1 MAALPVASLSL
12 AALAAA
18 DLAVLGAYVLLLLAV
33 GWWLA
38 RRENTTASDYFLASR
53 SMPVWAVSLSI
64 LATAQSAA
72 TFMGAPEQGA
82 KGDLRYLLLNAGVVI
97 AAVIVSTVFL
107 PRYFAMNAQ
116 TPYEL
121 LERGSG
127 PLTRR
132 WASVWYLGGRLMASG
147 ARVYI
152 GAVPFCLAVF
162 GDVHWWGLLVCIV
175 VFMAFG
181 AAFTLA
187 SGARG
192 AIWTDVVQVGVYLG
206 AALVIGLVLLNKLPG
221 GEPGLLARVLSGPD
235 GNGLTLIGP
244 LSDNFDLTRP
254 FTPLTAITGWMLLN
268 LAFFAM
274 DQDLTQRLLSC
285 KSAAAAARSLL
296 LNTVVITLPV
306 VAGFVALGILLRLYF
321 KDVSAGS
328 ALVGDDR
335 MIVQF
340 AMAHSPAGVAG
351 LMLAG
356 VLAAGPAGINSSLNA
371 MASSFMADLY
381 RPLAPGQSEAHYLRT
396 GKLATVVI
404 GAVMACFAALCVYWH
419 ASGGKS
425 IIDFALGVMVYAY
438 AGLIGVFAA
447 VIVTGH
453 IRPAYAI
460 GGLLAGLG
468 SVIAMQF
475 INVGWFVNN
484 VLGISTV
491 GTTMATPWQ
500 LVIGA
505 SISFTIAMLGTAR
518 PASLATTAAGA
529 TPR

>member
-1 MAALPVASLSL
+1 MTVLPVASLSL
-12 AALAAA
+12 AALAPA

-97 AAVIVSTVFL
+97 AAIIVSTVFL

-162 GDVHWWGLLVCIV
+162 GDVHWWGLLACIV

-221 GEPGLLARVLSGPD
+221 GEPGLLSRILKGPD
-235 GNGLTLIGP
+235 GNGLTFIGP
-244 LSDNFDLTRP
+244 LGDNWNFTRP

-285 KSAAAAARSLL
+285 KSAAAATRSLL

-306 VAGFVALGILLRLYF
+306 VAGFVALGMLLSLYF
-321 KDVSAGS
+321 RTVAPGNSIT
-328 ALVGDDR
+328 GDDR
-335 MIVQF
+335 MLVKF
-340 AMAHSPAGVAG
+340 ALDYSPAGVAG

-381 RPLAPGQSEAHYLRT
+381 RPLAPGQSEGHYLRI
-396 GKLATVVI
+396 GKRATVLI

-438 AGLIGVFAA
+438 AGLIGVFVA
-447 VIVTGH
+447 VIAFGRVDQ
-453 IRPAYAI
+453 RFAI
-460 GGLLAGLG
+460 AALLVGLA
-468 SVIAMQF
+468 VVVAMQ
-475 INVGWFVNN
+475 WSP
-484 VLGISTV
+484 L
-491 GTTMATPWQ
+491 ATPWQ

-505 SISFTIAMLGTAR
+505 ALSFAVA
-518 PASLATTAAGA
+518 AAGA
-529 TPR
+529 RGKAVTPGSATAR